1 MDLYCK
7 VYVHATSYEDVV
19 QAVEL
24 ATGGS
29 EDLRTV
35 EGSDLVVDVVPNDE
49 HDEGRAAGGA
59 GDFLYFPFTLD
70 VEAAGGD
77 ETGYIAAVARLLE
90 VLGDAGSTS
99 SPPRISNVTF
109 PAAVARFVRLLDD
122 GPLRHPG
129 RGVMAR
135 LESHSAAGPSI
146 SEHVERA
153 GPLEIA
159 EIEFQDPSWCSRA
172 RAGP

>member
-19 QAVEL
+19 HAVEL
-24 ATGGS
+24 ATSGS

-90 VLGDAGSTS
+90 VLGDAGFDF
-99 SPPRISNVTF
+99 VTAADF
-109 PAAVARFVRLLDD
+109 ERDLPGSGRSIRPA
-122 GPLRHPG
+122 P
-129 RGVMAR
+129 
-135 LESHSAAGPSI
+135 
-146 SEHVERA
+146 
-153 GPLEIA
+153 
-159 EIEFQDPSWCSRA
+159 
-172 RAGP
+172 